1 MPVEQSERLAKEAGE
16 AHRERRACSCSSGLG
31 SRVRHVGCT
40 LAIRWRRTAGLRPLV
55 ALALGFRAERNQGGV
70 SVSYGNLPA
79 SAIF

>member
-16 AHRERRACSCSSGLG
+16 AHRERRACSSGLG

-40 LAIRWRRTAGLRPLV
+40 LAIRWRRTAGLRPHV